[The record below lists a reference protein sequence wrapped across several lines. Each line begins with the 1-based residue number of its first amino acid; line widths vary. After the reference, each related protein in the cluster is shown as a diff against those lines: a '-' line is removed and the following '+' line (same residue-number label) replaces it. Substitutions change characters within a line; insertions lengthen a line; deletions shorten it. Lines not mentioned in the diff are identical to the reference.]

1 MSTLTIS
8 QVHYSHA
15 IRTARWQRDFPP
27 VASFSSELPILSH
40 APTTAIHFSAQQSL
54 KFIALRH

>member
-15 IRTARWQRDFPP
+15 IRTAQRDFPP
-27 VASFSSELPILSH
+27 VASFGSELPILSH